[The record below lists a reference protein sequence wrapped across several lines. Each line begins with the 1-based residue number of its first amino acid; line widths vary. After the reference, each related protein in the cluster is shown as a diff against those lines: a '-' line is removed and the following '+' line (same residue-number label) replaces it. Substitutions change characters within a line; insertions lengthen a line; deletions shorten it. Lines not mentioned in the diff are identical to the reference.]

1 MLTTIQFVFK
11 GVKEFCS
18 HSTKIECMKFNDS
31 QDPCEKL
38 HFAKILQPHT
48 DESLGD
54 CSFLNTCFHMDT
66 CKYIHYEVDAEDI
79 RKQRMKSSS
88 PEKAEL
94 FAASNKSLKKSV
106 LAEADLKLVPPQWV
120 QCDLRSFNL
129 SVLGKFSGIFN
140 KHGHFL

>member
-1 MLTTIQFVFK
+1 
-11 GVKEFCS
+11 
-18 HSTKIECMKFNDS
+18 MKFNES

-79 RKQRMKSSS
+79 RKQRLSSS
-88 PEKAEL
+88 HFYTNFESTIFFP
-94 FAASNKSLKKSV
+94 FF
-106 LAEADLKLVPPQWV
+106 LVFV
-120 QCDLRSFNL
+120 QIRSFLLISKLTDENA
-129 SVLGKFSGIFN
+129 
-140 KHGHFL
+140 

>member
-1 MLTTIQFVFK
+1 MIKYNYKALGLKYLPFLNIFQISGS

-18 HSTKIECMKFNDS
+18 HSTKVECMKFNES

-79 RKQRMKSSS
+79 RKQRLSSS
-88 PEKAEL
+88 HVYTNFEFKIFITNFYF
-94 FAASNKSLKKSV
+94 FA
-106 LAEADLKLVPPQWV
+106 
-120 QCDLRSFNL
+120 
-129 SVLGKFSGIFN
+129 
-140 KHGHFL
+140 